1 MFLPL
6 PSMKRPCQRRQED
19 DEQATARDIA
29 EVKKVKFYL
38 DLNLNWP
45 RHCRGE
51 NKLGLNWVKFRLDLN
66 LNWARHCRGE
76 INIFFLSNFTFSQ
89 FERNHHKS
97 RPATTV
103 DGMRVEV
110 SFLFLFSLSPDSQMK
125 F

>member
-1 MFLPL
+1 
-6 PSMKRPCQRRQED
+6 MKRPCQRRQED

-29 EVKKVKFYL
+29 EVKKVKFNL
-38 DLNLNWP
+38 DLNLNW
-45 RHCRGE
+45 RDIAE
-51 NKLGLNWVKFRLDLN
+51 VKL
-66 LNWARHCRGE
+66 
-76 INIFFLSNFTFSQ
+76 ISFFSNFTFSQ

-125 F
+125 FLFSPDLQEKFLVFT

>member
-1 MFLPL
+1 
-6 PSMKRPCQRRQED
+6 MKRPCQRRQED

-29 EVKKVKFYL
+29 EVKKVKFNL

-76 INIFFLSNFTFSQ
+76 INFFFLFT
-89 FERNHHKS
+89 
-97 RPATTV
+97 V
-103 DGMRVEV
+103 
-110 SFLFLFSLSPDSQMK
+110 
-125 F
+125 